1 MREWWDGL
9 GTRERFILIAGTL
22 VLVPLLLWAILWRP
36 LVGAVD
42 ALEEEVAV
50 QRENLRWMQNAA
62 GELQRLRGAGAQ
74 ASAGLGGRSLL
85 AVVDQSARTAGLGA
99 GLQRI
104 EPDGTDAVR
113 VRLEGIPFDT
123 LVTWLDQLSQQAGV
137 LASSV
142 SIERGTAGPGQVNV
156 RLTLYAASP

>member
-9 GTRERFILIAGTL
+9 GTRERFIVIAGTL
-22 VLVPLLLWAILWRP
+22 VLAPLLLWAILWRP

-42 ALEEEVAV
+42 ALEQEVAV
-50 QRENLRWMQNAA
+50 QRENLHWMQNAA
-62 GELQRLRGAGAQ
+62 GELQRLRGAGTQ
-74 ASAGLGGRSLL
+74 GSAGLGGRSLL

-104 EPDGTDAVR
+104 EPDGADAVR

-137 LASSV
+137 LASLV